1 MSCLAI
7 TAAVFDLRQWDL
19 GGSWL
24 GAPALVRV
32 AGEFA
37 CGAFIRRSLNGDI
50 SSALPRWVSNSVGI
64 AAAVLFLIGASFG
77 AADFILVALLAAAIL
92 AASSAQS
99 MFSRM
104 LSGRPT
110 IWLGEISYSIY
121 MVHFPILIAL
131 HRVLNAAGFAQW
143 NSFARVFSVA
153 GAVTIVIGAA
163 AVMFYVVES
172 PVRTRLRNSLGLLSV
187 SSEKRT

>member
-1 MSCLAI
+1 MHAWGFVDSAGWNPPSWSISAEWFAYLLFPLLAIGLWAISDRLLSLLLAMTCLAI

-24 GAPALVRV
+24 GPPALVRV

-50 SSALPRWVSNSVGI
+50 SSALPRWVADSVGI

-77 AADFILVALLAAAIL
+77 AADFILVVLLAAAIL

-99 MFSRM
+99 LFSRT

-131 HRVLNAAGFAQW
+131 
-143 NSFARVFSVA
+143 
-153 GAVTIVIGAA
+153 
-163 AVMFYVVES
+163 
-172 PVRTRLRNSLGLLSV
+172 
-187 SSEKRT
+187 